1 LVAAKLRIPS
11 PPTSPEV
18 SPSPSPSP
26 VPDDVIDEIP
36 ATEIE
41 KMDSD
46 SPDWPKDDD
55 MELFQRIQKS
65 LPADDS
71 MKYESRLNHI
81 DWESVS

>member
-1 LVAAKLRIPS
+1 MAKEAKPKAVKTKSDSIKSPVKAKAKLRIPS

-18 SPSPSPSP
+18 SPSPSP

-46 SPDWPKDDD
+46 SPGNIG
-55 MELFQRIQKS
+55 MHG
-65 LPADDS
+65 
-71 MKYESRLNHI
+71 LN
-81 DWESVS
+81 